1 MRVGG
6 QYDRLGV
13 SDPSG
18 DGSVA
23 HAFRQQP
30 GNAGVAEPVD
40 LDVGEARL
48 LDVFVDPPPD
58 LAMADGDHADYSVED
73 KEALVK
79 AAEIILHHEK
89 RK

>member
-1 MRVGG
+1 M
-6 QYDRLGV
+6 
-13 SDPSG
+13 
-18 DGSVA
+18 
-23 HAFRQQP
+23 
-30 GNAGVAEPVD
+30 D

-58 LAMADGDHADYSVED
+58 LAMADGDRADYSVED

-79 AAEIILHHEK
+79 VAEIILRHEK